1 LSKQT
6 QRKAGGIM
14 PQKKVKKAIKSKIKA
29 IKRRLDTTDEALAYE
44 RGLVHKANNPK
55 LAKKY
60 IKTHTLIEAGLGAI
74 GGGSGGLRSSAKKR
88 GKLALGGALV
98 GGISGYL
105 SAKKAM
111 KKRKKKKK
119 E

>member
-1 LSKQT
+1 
-6 QRKAGGIM
+6 M
-14 PQKKVKKAIKSKIKA
+14 PQKKIKKAIKSKAKA

-60 IKTHTLIEAGLGAI
+60 IKSRVLQGVGMGAI
-74 GGGSGGLRSSAKKR
+74 AGAQSQVPRASAKKR
-88 GKLALGGALV
+88 GQYALGGAVV
-98 GGISGYL
+98 GGISEYL
-105 SAKKAM
+105 SAKKVM

-119 E
+119 K

>member
-1 LSKQT
+1 
-6 QRKAGGIM
+6 M
-14 PQKKVKKAIKSKIKA
+14 PQKRIKKAIKSKVKA

-60 IKTHTLIEAGLGAI
+60 IKTHTLIEAGMGAI
-74 GGGSGGLRSSAKKR
+74 AGASSQVKTSAKKR
-88 GKLALGGALV
+88 GKYALGGALV
-98 GGISGYL
+98 GSISGYL

-119 E
+119 K